1 MSDTQNIITDSVSSI
16 DIQDSQNA
24 AEGKV
29 SSSDSQNDAA
39 QTKPT
44 FEPDWD
50 AFAPAD
56 PHQNDDLA
64 AIDMKALKKSNK
76 HFMARMYRSLVI
88 WTTCFFFAIFVPRR
102 FQYGFL
108 WPMFL
113 RLYRWGAM
121 IRPHYI
127 GKNINNYKGVIF
139 ASNHKCFADAQII
152 MSVLKNPFCLLYRQG
167 AFNNLFFK
175 AMSARIGLIPISF
188 ANIAS
193 AESAFKRVKKR
204 LAQKVSMIFFPEG
217 RHVADRH
224 IDKFQK
230 GIAYL
235 ARETNAQIVP
245 VAIYGIDDRVRFS
258 GDIHDRDVYV
268 LDGEPMCYSDYEN
281 DTAFIEELHRR
292 VESLYMQMHEK
303 YGLVSY

>member
-1 MSDTQNIITDSVSSI
+1 MSDTQNVITETVSSDTVSSI
-16 DIQDSQNA
+16 DMQ
-24 AEGKV
+24 V
-29 SSSDSQNDAA
+29 PQNDSA
-39 QTKPT
+39 QAKPT
-44 FEPDWD
+44 FDLDWD

-64 AIDMKALKKSNK
+64 SIDMKALKKSNK
-76 HFMARMYRSLVI
+76 HFMRRMYRSLVI

-102 FQYGFL
+102 FQYRFL

-121 IRPHYI
+121 IHPHYI

-188 ANIAS
+188 ANIKS
-193 AESAFKRVKKR
+193 AESAFKRVKRR
-204 LAQKVSMIFFPEG
+204 LKQKVSMIFFPEG

-224 IDKFQK
+224 IDKFHK

-235 ARETNAQIVP
+235 ARETGAEIVP
-245 VAIYGIDDRVRFS
+245 VAIYGMDDRVRFS
-258 GDIHDRDVYV
+258 GNVHARDVYV
-268 LDGEPMCYSDYEN
+268 LDGEPMRYSDYDN
-281 DTAFIEELHRR
+281 DAAFIDELHRR
-292 VESLYMQMHEK
+292 VEALYMQMHER
-303 YGLVSY
+303 YNLVRY